1 VRIIH
6 HLIHDDPALNI
17 GEISP
22 KREIKNIKF
31 NNEIILEL
39 THTKKR
45 KKKRNFFARFLYLV
59 LSV

>member
-6 HLIHDDPALNI
+6 HLIHDDPVLFI

-31 NNEIILEL
+31 DNEIILEVS
-39 THTKKR
+39 HNQK
-45 KKKRNFFARFLYLV
+45 
-59 LSV
+59 